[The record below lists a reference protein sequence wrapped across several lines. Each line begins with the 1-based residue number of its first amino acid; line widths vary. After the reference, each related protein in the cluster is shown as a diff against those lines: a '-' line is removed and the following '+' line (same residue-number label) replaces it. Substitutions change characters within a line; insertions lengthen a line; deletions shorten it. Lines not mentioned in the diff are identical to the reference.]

1 MDAKMDLAISMAI
14 ARASMTVR
22 KILPRRSGNLADNAF
37 RVKETKDG
45 WEIYI
50 DDLIAPYANYPN
62 VKKKLEAMMPII
74 INRFVQDIAAA
85 VNGSVV

>member
-14 ARASMTVR
+14 ARASMSVR
-22 KILPRRSGNLADNAF
+22 KILPRRSGNLADKAF
-37 RVKETKDG
+37 RVKETRDG

-62 VKKKLEAMMPII
+62 VKKETRSYDAFNYKQIRSRHI
-74 INRFVQDIAAA
+74 CC
-85 VNGSVV
+85 G